1 MATNGQPQA
10 SKPAEEKDPDSLLD
24 ELENEDDNAYRAQ
37 RLQQLQSEAKAAATS
52 TKLDEVYVTL
62 PDDDSTLRFTTEHER
77 AVVHFFHPDFARCA
91 TMDTHVREIAS
102 KHSELGVDVAF
113 GRVDVQNCPF
123 LVEKLGIRVLPCLLG
138 FAKGVVKGRT
148 TGFEGVSWEG
158 RESGVVVTGAVE
170 GRLVEWGV
178 LRKRLVEV
186 YDEDEEEDEEKEK
199 EKEGKGRRG
208 IKGRKQRVE
217 DEDDDWD

>member
-1 MATNGQPQA
+1 MTTNGQPQPT
-10 SKPAEEKDPDSLLD
+10 KPAEEEDPDSLLN
-24 ELENEDDNAYRAQ
+24 ELENEDDTAYRAQ
-37 RLQQLQSEAKAAATS
+37 RLQQLQSAAKAAATS
-52 TKLDEVYVTL
+52 TKLDTAYVTL

-91 TMDTHVREIAS
+91 TMDSHVREIAA
-102 KHSELGVDVAF
+102 KHSELGIDVAF
-113 GRVDVQNCPF
+113 GRVDVQSCPF

-138 FAKGVVKGRT
+138 FVKGVVKGRV

-158 RESGVVVTGAVE
+158 RESGVVVTEAVE

-186 YDEDEEEDEEKEK
+186 YDEEKEK
-199 EKEGKGRRG
+199 EREGRRG